1 MSESRKWLSGTPDL
15 DCAMDDYA
23 RLAPVYDSETRWI
36 DAVREAAVARL
47 ELQPHEIV
55 ADIACGTGFCL
66 PALSRAVGDGGRVI
80 GVEPNAVMMAQA
92 YSRIVKL
99 TNVDL
104 IEAPAQAAR
113 LEAAPDALL
122 FSFTHDVLQSPDAL
136 RNVLGQAKTGARV
149 VAVGSKSFPWWLAP
163 RNLWFLAG
171 ERGYVTT
178 YRGFSRPWR
187 LLACYLDR
195 FVVRPLAPGNKY
207 IATGRV
213 LDPPKFARR
222 MDELEISSCS
232 RACP

>member
-1 MSESRKWLSGTPDL
+1 MSESRRWLSGTPDL
-15 DCAMDDYA
+15 DCAIADYR
-23 RLAPVYDSETRWI
+23 RLAHVYDRETRWI
-36 DAVREAAVARL
+36 DAVRDAAVAHL
-47 ELQPHEIV
+47 ELQPREIV

-80 GVEPNAVMMAQA
+80 GVEPSAVMMAQA
-92 YSRIVKL
+92 HFRIDKF

-122 FSFTHDVLQSPDAL
+122 FSFAHDVLQSPDAL
-136 RNVLGQAKTGARV
+136 RNVLGQAKAGARI
-149 VAVGSKSFPWWLAP
+149 VAVGSKLFPWWLAP

-187 LLACYLDR
+187 LLASYLDR

-213 LDPPKFARR
+213 LDPPKLVRR
-222 MDELEISSCS
+222 SDELEISTCF
-232 RACP
+232 RACL